1 MNLQLVKLPVETQE
15 VLKLAA
21 CIGNQFDLKTLVT
34 VSGKSSIDTATDLWR
49 ALQEGLILPISET
62 YKFFQSNELDN
73 IDSSGE
79 IAVPYKFLH
88 DRVQQAAYSLI
99 PEEQKQTTH
108 FQIGQLLLKETS
120 LAERQEKLFEIVAQL
135 NIGKGLIS
143 EQQERD
149 TLAQLNW
156 EAGEKAKA
164 ATAYTTALDFFSV
177 GIDLLSVTG
186 WERQYE
192 LSLAL
197 YSSAAE
203 VAYLGGDFE

>member
-203 VAYLGGDFE
+203 VAYLGGL